1 MQLRDTLSFPFR
13 FYHRY
18 VLDSRAI
25 MRQKEEE
32 EEEEEN
38 NSLTE
43 QNNFDGSYSH
53 SPIILQTKLPFSL
66 SRQKLFMA
74 QPTLNY

>member
-25 MRQKEEE
+25 MRQK